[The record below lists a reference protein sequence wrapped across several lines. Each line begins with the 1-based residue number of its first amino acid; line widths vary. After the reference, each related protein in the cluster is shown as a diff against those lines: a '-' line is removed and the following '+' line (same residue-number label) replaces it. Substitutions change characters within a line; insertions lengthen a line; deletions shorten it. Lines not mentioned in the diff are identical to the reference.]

1 MNARFMNAR
10 VEAFSTADGRDAV
23 GTTVL
28 QELRERLAGAAALIV
43 NGESGFARIG
53 ARLAQHV
60 DAEAPRL
67 LKGCVT
73 TRITSRILVLQEVRG
88 DADEIERLLAR
99 YNEFAGSFRYV
110 YDAAT
115 GTVSSHQSAIVHE
128 GTREW
133 LTPLLATVF
142 ALQLQRADEHADRQ
156 QEQVGG
162 RVAAVGSP
170 HILKFR
176 RHLRPAPPRLATG
189 PKAAERQGN
198 RFLDRAA
205 FDAIARAAPGQG
217 AVVTELKDAGVSLA
231 GRFDR
236 SSAVIHLRADG
247 GHPRAGEGLTVFL
260 LLPVYGRFDELARLA
275 AWLNGREVSGELIVQ
290 GIGAWSVGGRGER
303 SFLRH
308 NLFVPKDAWAPGLAQ
323 NLATAA
329 LAKLSRVDLLLNGI

>member
-1 MNARFMNAR
+1 MNAR
-10 VEAFSTADGRDAV
+10 VEVFSTADGRDAV
-23 GTTVL
+23 GTTIL
-28 QELRERLAGAAALIV
+28 QGLRERLAGAAALIV
-43 NGESGFARIG
+43 NGQSGFARIG

-60 DAEAPRL
+60 DAEAPRV
-67 LKGCVT
+67 LKGNLT
-73 TRITSRILVLQEVRG
+73 TRITSRVLVLQDVHG
-88 DADEIERLLAR
+88 DADKVEQVLAR
-99 YNEFAGSFRYV
+99 YNEFAESYRYV
-110 YDAAT
+110 YDAAA
-115 GTVSSHQSAIVHE
+115 GTVSSHQSAIVHA

-133 LTPLLATVF
+133 WTPLLATAF
-142 ALQLQRADEHADRQ
+142 ALQLQRADEYAARQ
-156 QEQVGG
+156 QEHVGG

-176 RHLRPAPPRLATG
+176 RHVRPAPPRLATG
-189 PKAAERQGN
+189 PKAAERQAN

-205 FDAIARAAPGQG
+205 FEAIARAAPGEG
-217 AVVTELKDAGVSLA
+217 AAVTEVKDAGVSLA

-236 SSAVIHLRADG
+236 VSAAIHLRADG

-275 AWLNGREVSGELIVQ
+275 AWLNRREVSGELIVQ
-290 GIGAWSVGGRGER
+290 GIGAWSVVEKGDR

-329 LAKLSRVDLLLNGI
+329 LAKLSQVDALLNGI